1 MAEPMIQIKKPDGTF
16 TKVPLS
22 EFKKMQ
28 AKPAPS
34 PVAALAPAPVA
45 EVKEVKK
52 EMEEKVELPQI
63 KPESEIEKPK
73 AETPHAHRA
82 HVAHTVLK
90 HPVEIKKHTPAH
102 HATHAHKKLTRED
115 AKSPLEEKMPV
126 KTDAPMV
133 SAKREN
139 QVEEVIRKIGFGVA
153 PDLQGRLKS
162 LILARLK
169 DIKSED
175 EIRDILLRPV
185 KNSGLG
191 LSEGQ
196 VEKIIK
202 LCREV
207 LGADAAKAASDNAQ
221 TPILKGKSG
230 GMALMVEPPEL
241 PMVIPVKSS
250 FSVKNSTPPA
260 PLNKFATDT
269 IVSRIIKEN
278 MADEPMFKISNK
290 PAVRQVV
297 QDISVP
303 DMEMGPVEEFKS
315 ITITEFRR
323 LSSNPEEAAKR
334 LYQKMSNL
342 QEESFVWYL
351 DAVAAYHNSPLYL
364 EYMSAV
370 SQSLAERKSL
380 ANVLAAKNGIKL
392 NEVMAIIEMEKTL

>member
-1 MAEPMIQIKKPDGTF
+1 MAEPMITIKKPDGTF

-34 PVAALAPAPVA
+34 PAAASVPAVEIKKQMEAAIEP
-45 EVKEVKK
+45 VKK
-52 EMEEKVELPQI
+52 EPEVETH
-63 KPESEIEKPK
+63 KPLAS
-73 AETPHAHRA
+73 HVHRA
-82 HVAHTVLK
+82 HAAHAASK
-90 HPVEIKKHTPAH
+90 HPVEIKKHTSAH

-133 SAKREN
+133 SAKRDD

-162 LILARLK
+162 LILAKLK

-175 EIRDILLRPV
+175 EMRDMLLRPV

-207 LGADAAKAASDNAQ
+207 LGANAAKAASDNAQ
-221 TPILKGKSG
+221 TPILKGKSS

-250 FSVKNSTPPA
+250 FSVKNSTPPVA
-260 PLNKFATDT
+260 PNKSATDT
-269 IVSRIIKEN
+269 IVSKIIKEN
-278 MADEPMFKISNK
+278 MVDEPMFKISNK

-364 EYMSAV
+364 EYMSVV

-392 NEVMAIIEMEKTL
+392 NEMMAIIEMEKML